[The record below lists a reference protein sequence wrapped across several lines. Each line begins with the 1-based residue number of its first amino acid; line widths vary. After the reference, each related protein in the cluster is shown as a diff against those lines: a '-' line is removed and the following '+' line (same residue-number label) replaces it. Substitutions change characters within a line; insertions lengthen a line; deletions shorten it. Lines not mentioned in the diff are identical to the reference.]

1 MEQMA
6 KELFEEL
13 NPAEQEELWGGYT
26 IGNSKNSVIYYNP
39 TEQVLVTPASG
50 TAKAVLASTPAP
62 VNTGFPFNFYV
73 PSAVKGLNQ
82 AFT

>member
-1 MEQMA
+1 MA

-13 NPAEQEELWGGYT
+13 NPAEQEELWGGYS
-26 IGNSKNSVIYYNP
+26 IGNSKNSVIYYTT